1 MNWFNFFGWCIF
13 AIIILATMG
22 TVLSIDRKNS
32 STTPELA
39 LVSIAV
45 HIGFLVW
52 IYIAIMR

>member
-13 AIIILATMG
+13 GIIILATMG
-22 TVLSIDRKNS
+22 TVLSIDRENS

-39 LVSIAV
+39 LVNIAV